1 MIRRP
6 PRSTRKDTLLPY
18 TTLFRSAWLSAG
30 LASGVGELAEPW
42 TTITRPAGV
51 GLVLTLTAKSAL
63 APAARDAAV
72 QVNVAERGLPL
83 YCLLHCQ
90 PAGAC
95 TDAVAV
101 LVLPSI
107 TIVGCAAALDRK
119 STRLNS

>member
-6 PRSTRKDTLLPY
+6 PRSTRTDTLFPY
-18 TTLFRSAWLSAG
+18 TTLFRSVDYSTLVPNEAWLSAG
-30 LASGVGELAEPW
+30 LAPGVGELAEPW

-63 APAARDAAV
+63 APAASDAAV

-83 YCLLHCQ
+83 SCLLHCQ

-95 TDAVAV
+95 TDAVEIGRV
-101 LVLPSI
+101 HV
-107 TIVGCAAALDRK
+107 
-119 STRLNS
+119 

>member
-1 MIRRP
+1 MRLVP
-6 PRSTRKDTLLPY
+6 NE
-18 TTLFRSAWLSAG
+18 AWLSAG
-30 LASGVGELAEPW
+30 LASGVGELVEPW

-101 LVLPSI
+101 IVLRSEESR
-107 TIVGCAAALDRK
+107 VGKECVRTCRNRR
-119 STRLNS
+119 STYT